1 MKRRGGYTL
10 IELVLVVML
19 LVLVASVV
27 FTLAGT
33 GSRTY
38 LNMTAKQVQTADL
51 RIALSYLD
59 VQIRKNDV
67 RDAWSVRPDPF
78 EGHPALV
85 VEQNFEGGTYLTW
98 IYVRD
103 GYLCE
108 LFVDKTTEITDS
120 MGSRIAPV
128 DRMTLGVQDDGSLV
142 VTLFRQEPDR
152 SIISQSR
159 EISMRAGGVRQ

>member
-10 IELVLVVML
+10 IELVLVLML

-27 FTLAGT
+27 VTLAGT

-59 VQIRKNDV
+59 VQSRKNDA
-67 RDAWSVRPDPF
+67 RDAWAVRPDPF

-85 VEQNFEGGTYLTW
+85 VEQNFEG
-98 IYVRD
+98 
-103 GYLCE
+103 
-108 LFVDKTTEITDS
+108 
-120 MGSRIAPV
+120 
-128 DRMTLGVQDDGSLV
+128 
-142 VTLFRQEPDR
+142 
-152 SIISQSR
+152 
-159 EISMRAGGVRQ
+159 

>member
-10 IELVLVVML
+10 IELVLVLML
-19 LVLVASVV
+19 LILVASVV
-27 FTLAGT
+27 FTLAGA

-38 LNMTAKQVQTADL
+38 LRMTAKQVQTGDL

-67 RDAWSVRPDPF
+67 KDAWSIRPDPF

-85 VEQNFEGGTYLTW
+85 VEQDFEGRTCLTW
-98 IYVRD
+98 IYVRE

-108 LFVDKTTEITDS
+108 LFVDESTVITDS

-128 DRMTLGVQDDGSLV
+128 DRMTLDVQDEGSLV

-152 SIISQSR
+152 SVISQSR
-159 EISMRAGGVRQ
+159 AISMRAGGVRQ